1 VHPWSLAFLPD
12 GRLLVTELPG
22 RLRLVDQ
29 RGDLSEPL
37 EGLPSV
43 RVVPPGTPVSSVG
56 LHDVV
61 LDPEF
66 ARNRRLYFSYFA
78 PPAAEPG
85 GFVAAERYLD
95 WITRSPEERAKNP
108 IGHPRVASAR
118 LSSDERR
125 LEDVTVILEGGYRR
139 LLVAPDGSLFVTAS
153 TPVGLNVPVDDLP
166 QRLGSL
172 EGKVLRISRDGSVP
186 LDNPWIG
193 QPEARPEI
201 YAIGLRESQG
211 AAFHPSSG
219 QLWSVEHGPRGGD
232 EINIIRAGAN
242 YGYPVISYGRQYSG
256 VPVGDGLTATEGMQ
270 QPVYYWNPSI
280 APSGMLFYTGELFP
294 RWIGDLFIGALA
306 GQHLTRLI
314 LEGDRVVAEERLL
327 EDRAQRI
334 RDVRQGPDGALYVL
348 TDEQEGRLLRI
359 VPT

>member
-1 VHPWSLAFLPD
+1 VDTAFAVVASAPA
-12 GRLLVTELPG
+12 GF
-22 RLRLVDQ
+22 
-29 RGDLSEPL
+29 
-37 EGLPSV
+37 

-108 IGHPRVASAR
+108 IGYPRVASAR
-118 LSSDERR
+118 LSSDEKRMD
-125 LEDVTVILEGGYRR
+125 DVTVILEGGHRR
-139 LLVAPDGSLFVTAS
+139 LLIAPDGSLFVTAS

-172 EGKVLRISRDGSVP
+172 EGKVLRIGRDGSVP

-211 AAFHPSSG
+211 AAIHPSSG
-219 QLWSVEHGPRGGD
+219 QLWTVEHGPRGGD

-294 RWIGDLFIGALA
+294 QWKGNLFIGALA

-327 EDRAQRI
+327 EDRAHRV

-348 TDEQEGRLLRI
+348 TDEEEGQLLRI
-359 VPT
+359 TPKR